1 MAARSALKRRA
12 IAHECGPVARKHRA
26 HPGLAGSQG
35 RARSCVRLRNG
46 SEPKETWAAQT
57 TRWTL
62 TTGPASAFDVIA
74 YRAEAE

>member
-1 MAARSALKRRA
+1 MSSARWRENTTGRIPRSLDRK
-12 IAHECGPVARKHRA
+12 GARVH
-26 HPGLAGSQG
+26 
-35 RARSCVRLRNG
+35 VRLRNG

-74 YRAEAE
+74 YQAEGE

>member
-1 MAARSALKRRA
+1 MKAAPRWRENTGRIPRSLDRK
-12 IAHECGPVARKHRA
+12 GARVH
-26 HPGLAGSQG
+26 
-35 RARSCVRLRNG
+35 VRLRNG

-74 YRAEAE
+74 YLAEVE

>member
-1 MAARSALKRRA
+1 MMAAPRWRENTGRIPRSLDHKA
-12 IAHECGPVARKHRA
+12 ARIR
-26 HPGLAGSQG
+26 
-35 RARSCVRLRNG
+35 VRLRNG

-74 YRAEAE
+74 YLAEAE